1 MATPMNLPTSDSA
14 EGTDA
19 VMPTQSAPGPVSVV
33 AVVSL
38 VAGVDPQDTLDAVG
52 SQSLPP
58 TEVRL
63 IGSSESEAPTGVVLS
78 GDLEEVVAGLDTG
91 VDYVW
96 ILHGDARPRPD
107 ALGALV
113 AESERFEASLAGSK
127 LLVGGTDDTLESVG
141 SATDAF
147 GEPYSGLDEGEV
159 DLEQYDVVRD
169 VAFVSS
175 VSMLVRR
182 DLLRGMR
189 GLDSALAPV
198 AAGLDLSQRVRIAG
212 GRVIV
217 VPSSEVYHD
226 RRCGRGDGGWR
237 EQSGRMRAMLKAYRP
252 ITLVWM
258 IPFSFLVGIADSLGS
273 LLLGRWR
280 QIPRYL
286 LTWAWNLVHLPSTLG
301 LRRHLARVRQV
312 GDEELF
318 RYQVRGSVRLR
329 QVGAELSD
337 RALAM
342 FDDDRPLARRATEI
356 WNSPATWAL
365 LVALLIVMVG
375 VRTVFLSGMPTTGF
389 SLPFGD
395 DPLDSLSRFAGGW
408 NRAGLGTDAPVLP
421 ATGVAAAWQM
431 AMLGEAGLARSLL
444 TLVAFI
450 AGVFGIG
457 RLSSRLGVGGPWG
470 YLAAVPLLFGLA
482 AAYLGAG
489 GRWPALIALALL
501 PAAMA
506 TVIGPAATSRRAWW
520 GMVGRSL
527 ATVAIVSSFV
537 PWLAPVPLLFALVVK
552 LAGRFESR
560 PLVALVGISGGV
572 IGVPYALSR
581 SEHLVG
587 GVPIAV
593 DLDLIPF
600 AVLVATVLLGMLAG
614 SWRASA
620 LAGALAFG
628 GLTAARVLGPDLQ
641 EAALA
646 VGGVGMGL
654 AVAGATKVRD
664 RRNLVATVATVA
676 AAGLVVISMAG
687 LAGGRAGL
695 GPDAW
700 GEDRLGFMEM
710 AASGV
715 ERSLLI
721 TPGPEILPGEARPG
735 PGFWYRVV
743 EAGEPTLDQA
753 IIGPPAAGDDALHA
767 IVTDLA
773 AGATL
778 APGSALSEFGIR
790 WVVAVGDAA
799 AVLAPALDAQV
810 DLVPLP
816 LAEGIAVYENPDART
831 VAETESGLMWEREAD
846 GYGGR
851 TTDDRIRLA
860 IQGDDRWTPD
870 WQAEGWS
877 GTVSGSTGMAR
888 FAGSPL
894 DLILVIAGG
903 VLLVVGIGLAGWGRE
918 SRR

>member
-1 MATPMNLPTSDSA
+1 MNLPTSDHA
-14 EGTDA
+14 EVTDA
-19 VMPTQSAPGPVSVV
+19 VMPAPSAPGPVSVV
-33 AVVSL
+33 AVVSV

-52 SQSLPP
+52 HQSLPP

-78 GDLEEVVAGLDTG
+78 GDLEEVVAGLDAS

-96 ILHGDARPRPD
+96 ILHGDAQPRPD
-107 ALGALV
+107 ALSALV

-189 GLDSALAPV
+189 GLDPALAPV

-217 VPSSEVYHD
+217 VPSSEVYHH

-252 ITLVWM
+252 ITLAWM
-258 IPFSFLVGIADSLGS
+258 IPFAFLVGIADSLGS

-286 LTWAWNLVHLPSTLG
+286 LTWGWNLVHLPSTVG

-337 RALAM
+337 RILAM
-342 FDDDRPLARRATEI
+342 FDDDRAVTRRATEV

-365 LVALLIVMVG
+365 LATLLIVSVG

-389 SLPFGD
+389 SLPFES
-395 DPLDSLSRFAGGW
+395 DPLAALSRFAGGW

-421 ATGVAAAWQM
+421 ATGVAAVWQM
-431 AMLGEAGLARSLL
+431 VMLGEAGLARSLL
-444 TLVAFI
+444 TVAAFV

-470 YLAAVPLLFGLA
+470 YLAAVPLLFGLPA
-482 AAYLGAG
+482 SYLGAG

-501 PAAMA
+501 PAALA
-506 TVIGPAATSRRAWW
+506 TVVGPRHSSRREWW
-520 GMVGRSL
+520 GMVGRSA
-527 ATVAIVSSFV
+527 ATIALVSAFV
-537 PWLAPVPLLFALVVK
+537 PWLAPVPLLFALAVK
-552 LAGRFESR
+552 VAGRFPSR
-560 PLVALVGISGGV
+560 PLVALVGLSGGL
-572 IGVPYALSR
+572 IGLPYALSR
-581 SEHLVG
+581 SEHLVD
-587 GVPIAV
+587 GVSMAV
-593 DLDLIPF
+593 DLELLPF
-600 AVLVATVLLGMLAG
+600 VVLTTTVLLGMVAG

-620 LAGALAFG
+620 LTGVLAFG

-646 VGGVGMGL
+646 VAAVGTGL
-654 AVAGATKVRD
+654 AVAGAGKVRD
-664 RRNLVATVATVA
+664 TRNLATTIATVA
-676 AAGLVVISMAG
+676 AAALVVVSMAG

-695 GPDAW
+695 GPDVW
-700 GEDRLGFMEM
+700 GEDEIGFMEM
-710 AASGV
+710 APSGV

-721 TPGPEILPGEARPG
+721 APGPEMLPGEARPG

-743 EAGEPTLDQA
+743 DAGRPTLDQA
-753 IIGPPAAGDDALHA
+753 VLGRSSAGDQALDAV
-767 IVTDLA
+767 VTDLA

-778 APGSALSEFGIR
+778 SPGAALSEFGIR
-790 WVVAVGDAA
+790 WVVAVGDSAA
-799 AVLAPALDAQV
+799 ALSPALDAQV

-816 LAEGIAVYENPDART
+816 LAEGISVYENPDARS
-831 VAETESGLMWEREAD
+831 VAETDAGLRWEREGD
-846 GYGGR
+846 VYGGEASN
-851 TTDDRIRLA
+851 DRVRLA
-860 IQGDDRWTPD
+860 IQGDDRWGPD
-870 WQAEGWS
+870 WQAEDWWGS
-877 GTVSGSTGMAR
+877 VSGSSGTAR
-888 FAGSPL
+888 FAGSAL
-894 DLILVIAGG
+894 ERILVIGG
-903 VLLVVGIGLAGWGRE
+903 AMILLAGIGLALWGRGAE
-918 SRR
+918 R